1 MEEQMATTARR
12 SGLWRHP
19 DFLKLWTGQTI
30 SLFGSL
36 IGRFALPL
44 VAIYTM
50 DASPLQVA
58 TLGAASVAP
67 GLALGLFAGVWVDR
81 LRRRP
86 LLIAADLGRAL
97 ALGSVPAAYWLGA
110 LGLAQLY
117 LVALVTSALSILFEV
132 AYRSYL
138 PALVSREELVEGN
151 SKLAATDSVAEMTGT
166 GLAGVIVQ
174 ALGAPVGV
182 LVDAIS
188 FVASAVAVGLI
199 RAPERAAPVAE
210 GGAERNALREIG
222 EGLRTIWHDR
232 TLRAVVGA
240 GTTDICFIHIFVAV
254 LTLYFVR
261 ELGLSPAM
269 IGFVIAIGGVSS
281 FFGALIAD
289 RVIRRWGLGRSF
301 IGSFVLYR
309 LFTYAIPFAAGP
321 YAVVVAILG
330 VSQSLDAAATVQQI
344 AQNSL
349 LQTTAPER
357 LLGRVNASFQTLQQ
371 GAILLGLLIGGVLGE
386 AIGLRPTMLIGM
398 TASLLSLLWFV
409 GSPAL
414 ALPGRDASGGMAA
427 PSGRQE
433 EAI

>member
-1 MEEQMATTARR
+1 MATTAQR

-50 DASPLQVA
+50 NASPIQVA
-58 TLGAASVAP
+58 TLGAANVAP

-81 LRRRP
+81 LRRRR
-86 LLIAADLGRAL
+86 LLIAADLGLAL
-97 ALGSVPAAYWLGA
+97 ALVSVPIAYWLDA

-117 LVALVTSALSILFEV
+117 LVAVVTSALSILFEV

-138 PALVSREELVEGN
+138 PALVSRQQLVEGN
-151 SKLAATDSVAEMTGT
+151 SKLAATDAVAEMSGV

-174 ALGAPVGV
+174 ALGAPIGV
-182 LVDAIS
+182 LVDALS
-188 FVASAVAVGLI
+188 FVASAIALALI
-199 RAPERAAPVAE
+199 RTPERPIARADTDDEP
-210 GGAERNALREIG
+210 NTLREIG
-222 EGLRTIWHDR
+222 AGLRAIWGHP

-240 GTTDICFIHIFVAV
+240 GTTDIFFIHFFVAV
-254 LTLYFVR
+254 LTLFFVR
-261 ELGLSPAM
+261 ELGLSPAV
-269 IGFVIAIGGVSS
+269 IGFIIAIGGISA
-281 FFGALIAD
+281 FLGALIAD
-289 RVIRRWGLGRSF
+289 RTIRRWGLGRSF
-301 IGSFVLYR
+301 IGSNLIYR
-309 LFTYAIPFAAGP
+309 VATYAIPFAAGP
-321 YAVVVAILG
+321 YPVQVAILSA
-330 VSQSLDAAATVQQI
+330 SQVFDAAATIQQI

-371 GAILLGLLIGGVLGE
+371 GGILLGLLIGGVLGE
-386 AIGLRPTMLIGM
+386 TIGLRPTMLLGM
-398 TASLLSLLWFV
+398 TASLLSLLWFI

-414 ALPGRDASGGMAA
+414 ALPLRDA
-427 PSGRQE
+427 E
-433 EAI
+433 DD